1 MNPARSRIVALLP
14 ACVLAL
20 ACGRETTSSPANVA
34 GAAAA
39 GKASTAQG
47 GSAFVPPAGGA
58 GGVGGVDNA
67 ASSGAAG
74 AADAAAGAGGSGGE
88 STACSAP
95 DLEGLTALAEGGWDP
110 LGYPPYALDGCT
122 LVYVASAA
130 GADNGALRLRDL
142 ATGQEQLLQ
151 AGVQH
156 PRRPAVAG
164 AVVTWESDGV
174 DGSQVHVRYSGGAQ
188 LLERTFALAAEP
200 RAATDAVVFTA
211 FQAAGATADT
221 DVQLFDVTTQ
231 KLTPIATGSGQQR
244 FADVSATHVAV
255 TDFSE
260 DPKGY
265 FDQTGSISDIIVID
279 RATLERTVRAVT
291 GKQAFPLLGEDGVLA
306 YLAWGPGAVHPEPK
320 FGQFRLMAGQ
330 LDAPVGDDVNIKGDE
345 EAVVITNPAYV
356 RPSLRGKYLDF
367 IDELPDED
375 PQLFRANL
383 VTLAPPVAANLP
395 AAARLLGPVAADTL
409 TLVAKPLD
417 GASLSL
423 VAVAR

>member
-1 MNPARSRIVALLP
+1 
-14 ACVLAL
+14 
-20 ACGRETTSSPANVA
+20 
-34 GAAAA
+34 
-39 GKASTAQG
+39 
-47 GSAFVPPAGGA
+47 
-58 GGVGGVDNA
+58 
-67 ASSGAAG
+67 
-74 AADAAAGAGGSGGE
+74 
-88 STACSAP
+88 
-95 DLEGLTALAEGGWDP
+95 LTAFAEGGWDP

-122 LVYVASAA
+122 LVYVASAE

-164 AVVTWESDGV
+164 SVIAWESDGV
-174 DGSQVHVRYSGGAQ
+174 DGSQVHVRYSGGAE
-188 LLERTFALAAEP
+188 LLQKTFALAAEP
-200 RAATDAVVFTA
+200 RAAADAVVFTA

-265 FDQTGSISDIIVID
+265 FDQIGSISDIIVID
-279 RATLERTVRAVT
+279 RATLERTVRAAE
-291 GKQAFPLLGEDGVLA
+291 GKQAFPLLGEGGVLA
-306 YLAWGPGAVHPEPK
+306 YLAWGSVHPEPK

-330 LDAPVGDDVNIKGDE
+330 LDAPVDDDVNIKGGTAE
-345 EAVVITNPAYV
+345 VITNPAYV
-356 RPSLRGKYLDF
+356 RPSLRGKYLDYV
-367 IDELPDED
+367 DEPPNEE

-383 VTLAPPVAANLP
+383 ATLAPPVAAKLP

-409 TLVAKPLD
+409 TLVAKPLA
-417 GASLSL
+417 GGSLSL